1 MADVVSD
8 LGGTNVRFATVAADG
23 RTLTHVTSHPLT
35 SFADFSS
42 ALTAYASGHLGD
54 PTAVARI
61 AIGAAG
67 PVSNNRVQ
75 LTNAPWTIDA
85 ADLKSEL
92 GCRARLVNDL
102 QAVASAIPHL
112 TTDTLESWR
121 GGPGSGDIA
130 TTAIALNV
138 GTGFGASALHTFTV
152 GNVPTSH
159 AAATEAGHI
168 SLPLDYQ
175 DREPAPKPISDGP
188 ATIEPTT
195 IEPTTIED
203 VLSGRGL
210 VELVART
217 SGVRFD
223 DARAGCVNSPS
234 PNTSNIY
241 AASRVGAMPLSFRE
255 LRYQADQRRLW
266 MFDLNDRDRGKRR
279 SHRIR
284 PIEAREKRRPVR
296 NLGPTLKNATEQVN
310 TAPSAVGEHKVPGCA
325 PGKPPE

>member
-121 GGPGSGDIA
+121 GEPGSGDIA

-175 DREPAPKPISDGP
+175 DREPAPKPTSDGQASIDP
-188 ATIEPTT
+188 ATF
-195 IEPTTIED
+195 ED
-203 VLSGRGL
+203 VLSFLGL

-217 SGVRFD
+217 
-223 DARAGCVNSPS
+223 
-234 PNTSNIY
+234 
-241 AASRVGAMPLSFRE
+241 
-255 LRYQADQRRLW
+255 
-266 MFDLNDRDRGKRR
+266 
-279 SHRIR
+279 
-284 PIEAREKRRPVR
+284 
-296 NLGPTLKNATEQVN
+296 
-310 TAPSAVGEHKVPGCA
+310 
-325 PGKPPE
+325 

>member
-121 GGPGSGDIA
+121 GEPGSGDIA

-175 DREPAPKPISDGP
+175 DREPAPKPTSDGQASIEP
-188 ATIEPTT
+188 ATF
-195 IEPTTIED
+195 ED

-223 DARAGCVNSPS
+223 DARAVIAAAGRPEVDRALAHFGWLAGRAARDLVLAHGAWGGIYLFGSVLEGWAEVADRAS
-234 PNTSNIY
+234 FFSGFDGPNPM
-241 AASRVGAMPLSFRE
+241 AAPLSTVPVIQIKHP
-255 LRYQADQRRLW
+255 QAAL
-266 MFDLNDRDRGKRR
+266 
-279 SHRIR
+279 
-284 PIEAREKRRPVR
+284 
-296 NLGPTLKNATEQVN
+296 
-310 TAPSAVGEHKVPGCA
+310 VGLISQLPK
-325 PGKPPE
+325 